1 MSYFFSQILYLMLDV
16 LCPFDK
22 QFFERS
28 GNFDIQLIV
37 GGRTRE
43 HLLSALLW
51 NPRSSS
57 DGEWPVPGGRKNL
70 GQVHSLK
77 N

>member
-1 MSYFFSQILYLMLDV
+1 MAYFFSQILYLMLDV

-43 HLLSALLW
+43 HLLSALL
-51 NPRSSS
+51 
-57 DGEWPVPGGRKNL
+57 
-70 GQVHSLK
+70 
-77 N
+77 

>member
-16 LCPFDK
+16 LCPFAK

-37 GGRTRE
+37 SGRTRE
-43 HLLSALLW
+43 HLLSALL
-51 NPRSSS
+51 
-57 DGEWPVPGGRKNL
+57 
-70 GQVHSLK
+70 
-77 N
+77 